1 MARILGLDLGAGSI
15 KAVLLESSL
24 RKLTVSA
31 RREFPRSEGDMDF
44 QALAANLKAAGMA
57 HADQMIAAVPGTSV
71 ATQHLNLPFA
81 DARRIEATLGFEVES
96 LLPDDIDETAWDHQV
111 LSVEGGKSEILV
123 GCAPS
128 GEISGLLEGLKSAG
142 LDPRVVTSSALAFQN
157 LFGAQGRRKNA
168 GEADGA
174 SAEAILDI
182 GQERTSLCV
191 CLPGGQLLSARTFPG
206 GGRDLTRAIAAAF
219 DVSLEDAEA
228 WKRSEGSLVPA
239 AEGTAESADAGAAKA
254 RAALMKALSPIVR
267 EVRATLRACEARTH
281 ASPAKIHLAGGTSY
295 LHGISQFLTEQLG
308 IEVMPLE
315 LPGTEGLG
323 LSGDGRHFALAAS
336 LALQGAGGLRGH
348 RFNLRKG
355 ALAFKGDLDFLKGKA
370 SRLGGFA
377 LVLLALAGVAM
388 GLEWS
393 NVKKREQA
401 IDDELFA
408 MTKKVFGQGQRNYD
422 VALNMLKGSGT
433 AGTQLPAVSA
443 VDIFGFLVDGAQ
455 KADVKLEEAE
465 AQLER
470 VKVRGETGGFDGVD
484 KLVGELEAVPCFRE
498 VKRNKVQKSRD
509 GTKIIFELD
518 VRAVC
523 GGDKAA
529 GNGRGR

>member
-24 RKLTVSA
+24 RRLSVSA
-31 RREFPRSEGDMDF
+31 RGEFPRDGELDF
-44 QALAANLKAAGMA
+44 TALAAGLKASGMA
-57 HADQMIAAVPGTSV
+57 HADQIIVSVPGTSV

-81 DARRIEATLGFEVES
+81 DARRIEATLGFEVEAA
-96 LLPDDIDETAWDHQV
+96 LPYDIAETAWDHQV
-111 LSVEGGKSEILV
+111 LSVNEGKSEILV

-128 GEISGLLEGLKSAG
+128 GEVAGLLDGLKTAG

-157 LFGAQGRRKNA
+157 LFSASGKRKGGAD
-168 GEADGA
+168 ADA
-174 SAEAILDI
+174 AQPQAILDI
-182 GQERTSLCV
+182 GMERTSLCV
-191 CLPGGQLLSARTFPG
+191 CQPGGNLLCARTFPG

-228 WKRSEGSLVPA
+228 WKKTEGSLLPPADGA
-239 AEGTAESADAGAAKA
+239 AEDAGAVKA
-254 RAALMKALSPIVR
+254 RGALAKALSPIVR
-267 EVRATLRACEARTH
+267 EIRATLRASEVRFH
-281 ASPAKIHLAGGTSY
+281 ISPSKIHLAGGTSY
-295 LHGISQFLTEQLG
+295 LLGISQFLTEQLG

-315 LPGTEGLG
+315 LPGTEELG
-323 LSGDGRHFALAAS
+323 LVGDGRHFALAVS

-355 ALAFKGDLDFLKGKA
+355 ALAFKGDMDFLKGKT
-370 SRLGGFA
+370 SRIGIFA
-377 LVLLALAGVAM
+377 LVLAVLAGTAM

-393 NVKKREQA
+393 NVKKREKA

-422 VALNMLKGSGT
+422 VALNMLKGNST
-433 AGTQLPAVSA
+433 AGTQLPTVSA

-455 KADVKLEEAE
+455 KADVKLEETKAE
-465 AQLER
+465 LER
-470 VKVRGETGGFDGVD
+470 VSLRGETGGFDGVD
-484 KLVGELEAVPCFRE
+484 RLVSQLEAVPCFRE

-509 GTKIIFELD
+509 GSKIIFELD
-518 VRAVC
+518 VRVAC
-523 GGDKAA
+523 GGDKDKAS
-529 GNGRGR
+529 GSSRGR